1 MTTWFDRTGFQR
13 DLLHAVA
20 ALEAADELPYG
31 LALKEWLG
39 ERYSDP
45 VNHSRLYQNLD
56 RLEAAGLI
64 ETEAVD
70 DRTNAYRLTD
80 AGCDAFEAH
89 VESVATIC
97 GREADAAPQA
107 RADGGDGR

>member
-13 DLLHAVA
+13 DLLHAIA
-20 ALEAADELPYG
+20 ALDADDELPYG
-31 LALKEWLG
+31 LAIRAWLG

-45 VNHSRLYQNLD
+45 VNHSRLYQNLNT
-56 RLEAAGLI
+56 LEEAGLI

-80 AGCDAFEAH
+80 AGRGAIDTHADR
-89 VESVATIC
+89 VAAIC
-97 GREADAAPQA
+97 GRESSAEPQA